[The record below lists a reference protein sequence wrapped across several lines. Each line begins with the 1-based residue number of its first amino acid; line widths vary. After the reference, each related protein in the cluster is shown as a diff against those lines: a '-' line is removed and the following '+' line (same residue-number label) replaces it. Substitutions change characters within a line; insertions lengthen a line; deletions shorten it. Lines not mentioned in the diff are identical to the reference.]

1 MFQHLQ
7 RVSRLLSSLSWFPS
21 KPYFAEKMEKFSQ
34 LSHKKQPT
42 AAHCGQS
49 RALLRSPL
57 PASLHYAA
65 TSGHHVSTPCP
76 GGASCEDGSPRFSL
90 AKPDLASHCIRRLET
105 GSFERNCFGQENLP
119 KSLFQKSNFS
129 RLNAEGIPAF

>member
-1 MFQHLQ
+1 MGN
-7 RVSRLLSSLSWFPS
+7 VPNYVKS
-21 KPYFAEKMEKFSQ
+21 SQ

-42 AAHCGQS
+42 AAHCWQS

-57 PASLHYAA
+57 GS
-65 TSGHHVSTPCP
+65 STIVH
-76 GGASCEDGSPRFSL
+76 SPRFSL

-105 GSFERNCFGQENLP
+105 GSFECNCFVQENLP

>member
-1 MFQHLQ
+1 MRRRASFKL
-7 RVSRLLSSLSWFPS
+7 
-21 KPYFAEKMEKFSQ
+21 FAQ

-57 PASLHYAA
+57 GS
-65 TSGHHVSTPCP
+65 STLVH
-76 GGASCEDGSPRFSL
+76 SPRFSL

-119 KSLFQKSNFS
+119 KSNFS